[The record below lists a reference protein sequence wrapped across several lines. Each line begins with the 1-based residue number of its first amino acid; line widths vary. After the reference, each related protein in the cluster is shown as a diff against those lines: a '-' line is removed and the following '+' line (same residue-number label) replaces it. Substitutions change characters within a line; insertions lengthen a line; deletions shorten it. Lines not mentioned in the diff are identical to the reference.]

1 MKTIQYSINLCY
13 YHCFLMTKAW
23 NNWFNSLFMP
33 LYRLN
38 FVRRRCQKFGIE
50 DSYEWMKERVER
62 QNNPAQGL
70 VIGYTSRFFGIW
82 LAILIIATG
91 NIFIQIFD
99 TRIYDIIFSSIL
111 RTMIC
116 FLTSLPIA
124 LLIMWIFIEKND
136 KYLVY
141 FRYFESLDDETKR
154 RNRLLACVL
163 YLLSFAYVAFSIW
176 LVFQQK

>member
-1 MKTIQYSINLCY
+1 
-13 YHCFLMTKAW
+13 
-23 NNWFNSLFMP
+23 
-33 LYRLN
+33 
-38 FVRRRCQKFGIE
+38 
-50 DSYEWMKERVER
+50 MKERVES

-70 VIGYTSRFFGIW
+70 VIAESSRFFGIW

-111 RTMIC
+111 RTMVC
-116 FLTSLPIA
+116 FLTSLPIT
-124 LLIMWIFIEKND
+124 LFIMWIFIEKNNQ
-136 KYLVY
+136 YLVY

-163 YLLSFAYVAFSIW
+163 YLLSFGYVVFSIW
-176 LVFQQK
+176 LIFQLK